1 VSKFHVPLCWLK
13 KVIRQSGPRAS
24 GCLVM
29 TELSICFRRVV
40 RHPCQGDVV
49 QVMPKCI
56 PSASAPFLQASP
68 KPNRF
73 MPSLALL
80 ARI

>member
-1 VSKFHVPLCWLK
+1 VSKFHVPL
-13 KVIRQSGPRAS
+13 KVTCRFGPRAS
-24 GCLVM
+24 GCGVLAQ
-29 TELSICFRRVV
+29 LSICFRRVV
-40 RHPCQGDVV
+40 KHPCQGDVV

-56 PSASAPFLQASP
+56 PSVSVPFLQTSP